1 MKNKISIQ
9 IESDKKKYFEIS
21 LFGIKFLDLR
31 ITNLIEENEKN
42 KNKPK
47 KHFKNIIL
55 SLETLKSSNNH
66 KKDEEFQKLEDFSK
80 IINLINNNKNILELK
95 ENCFNLDLFINLPEP
110 FSSVIEINFELLNIA
125 YYLTQGPRYKRINEY
140 PFYTSMNS
148 NFFNLGIIKDL
159 LEKDKVINIYN
170 INNYRYYDQNK
181 KGFIKINEYKDYPT
195 PNSLLILELHYKHII
210 EPISYELKNKERN
223 ITDKIKQ
230 IKNQINSM
238 NEYSQKS
245 KKYDLIYLY
254 ASPLVKLKGK
264 EMDKPINYRIEIKN
278 IINSLNNSKK
288 YYNCLFECVNEN
300 ILNDLLMKKRTKI
313 LHIASHGDLEE
324 ETGKY
329 YLILEDKGIQQN
341 VKLEKLEKI
350 LKKNESK
357 LKNIDLVFVSTC
369 HSEPLGKTFLKYGVK
384 NVIYIQGKTPIS
396 NIAALKFTEYFYKEL
411 IKGYNIKESFYKAQE
426 KIKMDRKLLF
436 YNPNDCCCSHKHKNN
451 CKIKNNNSERKIVH
465 REYHQKICECNF
477 DEFNIH
483 KNNCKLVQKIKENNN
498 KYNFCIKDIK
508 NNCVKICC
516 CDEDI
521 KHNEYSKFI
530 FESNDDVAPFKYQ
543 EKGNLNFNKNCCA
556 FDFDDNKNFSVIG
569 RRKEM
574 REIYDILSNNDATN
588 NNFIIIYGDKEIGK
602 QDFSESICVYLFER
616 KIIDNYKIIE
626 IKTELDLD
634 YFKIKLSQYN
644 NNDKIIIIIKIS
656 YTLEQQKA
664 LDLLNYILN
673 EIKVENN
680 NLYFIILLS
689 CQNEKIED
697 NITGKYKKI
706 IHLEKLKEDSARD
719 LLFNLCDS
727 LGYLN
732 NLNNI
737 NKGDNLKQ
745 LFEMINYQPKK
756 INDIAECISRG
767 ADYEEL
773 ITIIKSKIN
782 EEKIGKNKFEQIMEK
797 PVSKIYYLLSIMK
810 EGLPN
815 SIIKL
820 IFRDYEEVMEEEDRN
835 NTLIYQDEEDNWY
848 HIIQKYKKDI
858 DNYFIIKK
866 KFKEECI
873 SNCLKVFARI
883 LFFYI
888 EKNKQNIC
896 FPDGDIHYIFNSYN
910 GNGIWKTFDD
920 SIYQYCFIYEIETEI
935 DKEEYNNILQNDFN
949 LERYKNNIINLIED
963 NLEIIKILLNN
974 NDSVFNEYLEQILIM
989 LPSSFF
995 LQKDCK
1001 IIINKCIKISE
1012 ELNLENSTKRL
1023 LLYLYSI
1030 EENPEINPEE
1040 FINTEN
1046 ELQGEAYFL
1055 KGLKNNH
1062 MQSLKK
1068 ALDNYDDLINK
1079 DKDKNRI
1086 DIKKKKLFI
1095 LYEISVLSYKEKYY
1109 EKAKLYL
1116 NKAKNISKEIGNYFF
1131 IDRCNIDLVLIMK
1144 KLSQGYFES
1153 VNLLK
1158 NIVNRKV
1165 KTNDIHRQKL
1175 ESYLVNEAYD
1185 LLTDLKK
1192 DLEPDI
1198 IMLNSNPIRNY
1209 CSALH
1214 SGIFAYMNNQYY
1226 ILKKLYEKI
1235 KYNIKI
1241 KSVVLNKENLVKSFD
1256 KEGKILI
1263 IQSDDFTENGELILE
1278 SDIGDS
1284 QLLPIEELIKMIPIK
1299 IKYKVVIL
1307 CFINSSKLVKYF
1319 ENKVEYLITF
1329 DSINLYD
1336 IDYNT
1341 LFKYNELSIEFI
1353 INFVEKLIQMNVINS
1368 FNESHQLFIEGFE
1381 NNENIS
1387 KNNYITLTKKSDL
1400 NKAIFEINKFS
1411 YIRNEKIYLFY
1422 PLLNLPDTPRIK
1434 EYEDEISELIEK
1446 IVIEKQ
1452 KFINVYLNDDN
1463 RIGLINTKKMTK
1475 KEKIGIELIKFF
1487 YRHQKFSEIYYI
1499 NNPNKYGRSLEDIT
1513 NKLFEK
1519 LKEEEITRPEDSS
1532 PIFILINNFEK
1543 IKSIKNNIDPLELLD
1558 NVQYLILSN
1567 NEIIINK
1574 DGDTKEMETKY
1585 DKKYTNKIIINNS
1598 KVEIVQ
1604 KNLEFLK
1611 PKNEK
1616 NNEYIKK
1623 RINNYINF
1631 EEDNIFDD
1639 LELICNYSFDSDEEN
1654 MNNKNE
1660 IYDI

>member
-1 MKNKISIQ
+1 MENKISIQ
-9 IESDKKKYFEIS
+9 IKSDKEKFYEIS
-21 LFGIKFLDLR
+21 ICGKSYMDLG
-31 ITNLIEENEKN
+31 ITNLEENEKN
-42 KNKPK
+42 KNNLK

-55 SLETLKSSNNH
+55 SLKTLKSTNNF

-80 IINLINNNKNILELK
+80 IINLINNNNNILELK
-95 ENCFNLDLFINLPEP
+95 ENCFNLDLSINLPEP
-110 FSSVIEINFELLNIA
+110 FSSSLKINFELLNVA
-125 YYLTQGPRYKRINEY
+125 YYLTQGPRYKRINEH

-148 NFFNLGIIKDL
+148 IFFNLEIIKEL
-159 LEKDKVINIYN
+159 LEKDKIANRYN

-181 KGFIKINEYKDYPT
+181 NGFIKINEYKNYQT
-195 PNSLLILELHYKHII
+195 PKSLLILELHYNHII
-210 EPISYELKNKERN
+210 EPISYELKTKEKN
-223 ITDKIKQ
+223 ITSKIKQ
-230 IKNQINSM
+230 FKNQL
-238 NEYSQKS
+238 NEKNAYSQKVQR
-245 KKYDLIYLY
+245 YDLIYLY
-254 ASPLVKLKGK
+254 ASPLVKIKGK

-288 YYNCLFECVNEN
+288 YYSCLFECVNEN
-300 ILNDLLMKKRTKI
+300 ILNDLLMKKHTKI

-369 HSEPLGKTFLKYGVK
+369 HSETLGKIFLKYGVK

-426 KIKMDRKLLF
+426 KIKIDRTLLF
-436 YNPNDCCCSHKHKNN
+436 YNPNDCCCSHKHKND
-451 CKIKNNNSERKIVH
+451 CKIKNNNTERKIVH

-498 KYNFCIKDIK
+498 KYNFYMEDIR

-530 FESNDDVAPFKYQ
+530 FESNDDIAPFKYQ
-543 EKGNLNFNKNCCA
+543 EKGNLYFNKNCCV

-574 REIYDILSNNDATN
+574 REIYDILSNNDAN
-588 NNFIIIYGDKEIGK
+588 NNNSIIIYGDKEIGK

-634 YFKIKLSQYN
+634 YFKIKLSKYN
-644 NNDKIIIIIKIS
+644 KNNKIIIIIKIS
-656 YTLEQQKA
+656 YALEEKKA
-664 LDLLNYILN
+664 MDLLNYILN
-673 EIKVENN
+673 EIKFENN
-680 NLYFIILLS
+680 NLYYIILLS

-697 NITGKYKKI
+697 NITGKFKKI
-706 IHLEKLKEDSARD
+706 IHLEKLREDSAKD

-732 NLNNI
+732 NLNNL
-737 NKGDNLKQ
+737 NKGDNLKK

-773 ITIIKSKIN
+773 VTIIKSKIN
-782 EEKIGKNKFEQIMEK
+782 EENIGKNKFEQIMEK
-797 PVSKIYYLLSIMK
+797 SVSKIYYLLSIMK

-820 IFRDYEEVMEEEDRN
+820 IFRDYEEAMEEEDKN
-835 NTLIYQDEEDNWY
+835 NTLIYRDEEDNWY

-873 SNCLKVFARI
+873 SNCLKVFARM

-910 GNGIWKTFDD
+910 GNGIWKSFDD
-920 SIYQYCFIYEIETEI
+920 SIYQYCFLYEIETEI
-935 DKEEYNNILQNDFN
+935 DKEEYNNILLNDFS
-949 LERYKNNIINLIED
+949 LERYKNNIINLIEN
-963 NLEIIKILLNN
+963 NLEYIKILLNN

-1001 IIINKCIKISE
+1001 IVINKCIKISE

-1055 KGLKNNH
+1055 KGLKNKCI
-1062 MQSLKK
+1062 QSLENTIE
-1068 ALDNYDDLINK
+1068 NYNDLIN
-1079 DKDKNRI
+1079 KDKNRI
-1086 DIKKKKLFI
+1086 DIKKKLSYVY
-1095 LYEISVLSYKEKYY
+1095 YEISSLCYQNKNY
-1109 EKAKLYL
+1109 EKAKIYL
-1116 NKAKNISKEIGNYFF
+1116 NKAKNISNEIGNYFF
-1131 IDRCNIDLVLIMK
+1131 VDRCNIDLTLIMK

-1158 NIVNRKV
+1158 NIVNRKIKIKV
-1165 KTNDIHRQKL
+1165 NGLYRQKL

-1185 LLTDLKK
+1185 LLIDLKK
-1192 DLEPDI
+1192 TLEPDI

-1226 ILKKLYEKI
+1226 ILKKLNEKI
-1235 KYNIKI
+1235 KSNIKI
-1241 KSVVLNKENLVKSFD
+1241 KSIVLNKENLVKSFD
-1256 KEGKILI
+1256 NEGKILI
-1263 IQSDDFTENGELILE
+1263 IQSDDFTENGEIMLE
-1278 SDIGDS
+1278 SDVGES
-1284 QLLPIEELIKMIPIK
+1284 QLLPIEELSKIIPIK

-1307 CFINSSKLVKYF
+1307 CFINSSKLVKLF
-1319 ENKVEYLITF
+1319 EDKVEYLITF
-1329 DSINLYD
+1329 DNINLFNFE
-1336 IDYNT
+1336 YNS

-1353 INFVEKLIQMNVINS
+1353 INFIEKLTQKNVINS
-1368 FNESHQLFIEGFE
+1368 FNDSYQLFIKGFE
-1381 NNENIS
+1381 NNEKITQ
-1387 KNNYITLTKKSDL
+1387 NNYITLTKKSDL
-1400 NKAIFEINKFS
+1400 NKPIFEINKFS
-1411 YIRNEKIYLFY
+1411 YIKNEKIDLFY

-1434 EYEDEISELIEK
+1434 EYEDEIADLIEK
-1446 IVIEKQ
+1446 IVSEKQ
-1452 KFINVYLNDDN
+1452 TIINVFLNDDN

-1475 KEKIGIELIKFF
+1475 KEKIGIELLKFL

-1499 NNPNKYGRSLEDIT
+1499 HNPNKYGKSLEAIT
-1513 NKLFEK
+1513 NKIFEK
-1519 LKEEEITRPEDSS
+1519 LNEEEITRSKDSK

-1543 IKSIKNNIDPLELLD
+1543 IKSIKYNIDPLELLD
-1558 NVQYLILSN
+1558 NAQYLILSN

-1574 DGDTKEMETKY
+1574 EEYINETETKY
-1585 DKKYTNKIIINNS
+1585 NKKYKNKIIINNS
-1598 KVEIVQ
+1598 KLEIIQ
-1604 KNLEFLK
+1604 KNLESLK
-1611 PKNEK
+1611 PKNSKINESNK
-1616 NNEYIKK
+1616 RKVNN
-1623 RINNYINF
+1623 INL
-1631 EEDNIFDD
+1631 EDNTLFDD
-1639 LELICNYSFDSDEEN
+1639 LNLICNYSFNSEEN
-1654 MNNKNE
+1654 SSNKGE
-1660 IYDI
+1660 AYDI

>member
-1 MKNKISIQ
+1 MENKISIQ
-9 IESDKKKYFEIS
+9 IKSDKKNYYEIS
-21 LFGIKFLDLR
+21 ICGKSYLDMS
-31 ITNLIEENEKN
+31 ITNLIEGNEKN
-42 KNKPK
+42 KNKTK

-55 SLETLKSSNNH
+55 SLETLKSSSNL

-80 IINLINNNKNILELK
+80 IISLINNNNNILELK
-95 ENCFNLDLFINLPEP
+95 ENCFNLDLSINLPKP
-110 FSSVIEINFELLNIA
+110 FSSSITINFELLNVA
-125 YYLTQGPRYKRINEY
+125 YYITQGPRYKRINEH

-148 NFFNLGIIKDL
+148 NCFNLEIIKEL
-159 LEKDKVINIYN
+159 LEKDKIMNIYS
-170 INNYRYYDQNK
+170 INNYRFYDQNK
-181 KGFIKINEYKDYPT
+181 KGFIKINEYKNYQT
-195 PNSLLILELHYKHII
+195 PQPLLILELHYNHII
-210 EPISYELKNKERN
+210 EPISYELKNKEKN
-223 ITDKIKQ
+223 ITCKIRQ
-230 IKNQINSM
+230 IKNQINKM
-238 NEYSQKS
+238 NSYSQKT
-245 KKYDLIYLY
+245 KRYDLIYLY
-254 ASPLVKLKGK
+254 ASPLVKHKGK

-288 YYNCLFECVNEN
+288 YYNCLFEYVNEN
-300 ILNDLLMKKRTKI
+300 ILNDILMKKHTKI

-369 HSEPLGKTFLKYGVK
+369 HSESLGKTFLKYGVK

-426 KIKMDRKLLF
+426 KIKIDRTLLF
-436 YNPNDCCCSHKHKNN
+436 YNPNDCCCSHKHKND
-451 CKIKNNNSERKIVH
+451 CKIKNNNTERKIVH

-498 KYNFCIKDIK
+498 KYKFCMKDIK
-508 NNCVKICC
+508 NNCIKICC

-543 EKGNLNFNKNCCA
+543 EKGNLNFNKNCCV

-574 REIYDILSNNDATN
+574 REIYDILSNNDASN
-588 NNFIIIYGDKEIGK
+588 NNSIIIYGDKEIGK

-634 YFKIKLSQYN
+634 YFKNKLSEYN
-644 NNDKIIIIIKIS
+644 KNNKIIIIIKIS
-656 YTLEQQKA
+656 YSLEEKKA

-673 EIKVENN
+673 EIKLENN
-680 NLYFIILLS
+680 NFYYIILLS

-697 NITGKYKKI
+697 NIASKCKKI
-706 IHLEKLKEDSARD
+706 IHLEKLREDSAKD
-719 LLFNLCDS
+719 LLYNLCDS

-737 NKGDNLKQ
+737 NKGDNLKK

-756 INDIAECISRG
+756 INDIAEFISRG

-797 PVSKIYYLLSIMK
+797 SFSKIYYLLSIMK

-820 IFRDYEEVMEEEDRN
+820 IFRDYEEVMEEEDKN

-873 SNCLKVFARI
+873 SKCLKVFARM

-910 GNGIWKTFDD
+910 GNGIWKSFDD
-920 SIYQYCFIYEIETEI
+920 SIYQYCFLYEFETEI

-949 LERYKNNIINLIED
+949 LERYKNNIINLIEN
-963 NLEIIKILLNN
+963 NLEYIKILLNN

-989 LPSSFF
+989 LPSAYF

-1012 ELNLENSTKRL
+1012 ELNLENGIKRL

-1030 EENPEINPEE
+1030 EEKPEINPEE

-1062 MQSLKK
+1062 MQSFEK
-1068 ALDNYDDLINK
+1068 ALENYNDLIKK
-1079 DKDKNRI
+1079 DINRI
-1086 DIKKKKLFI
+1086 DIKKK
-1095 LYEISVLSYKEKYY
+1095 ISYIYYAISSLSYQENNY
-1109 EKAKLYL
+1109 ENAEIYL
-1116 NKAKNISKEIGNYFF
+1116 KKAKNISNEIGNFF
-1131 IDRCNIDLVLIMK
+1131 FFDRCNIDLALIMK
-1144 KLSQGYFES
+1144 KLSKGYFES

-1158 NIVNRKV
+1158 NIVNRKA
-1165 KTNDIHRQKL
+1165 TANGLYRLKL

-1185 LLTDLKK
+1185 LLIDLKQN
-1192 DLEPDI
+1192 LEPDI

-1226 ILKKLYEKI
+1226 ILEKLYEKI
-1235 KYNIKI
+1235 KSNIKI
-1241 KSVVLNKENLVKSFD
+1241 KSIVLNKENLVKSFD
-1256 KEGKILI
+1256 NEGKILI
-1263 IQSDDFTENGELILE
+1263 IQSDDFNENGELILE
-1278 SDIGDS
+1278 SEVGES
-1284 QLLPIEELIKMIPIK
+1284 QLLPREELKEMIPIK

-1307 CFINSSKLVKYF
+1307 CFINSSKLVNLF
-1319 ENKVEYLITF
+1319 EDKVEYLVTF
-1329 DSINLYD
+1329 DGINLFD
-1336 IDYNT
+1336 LDYNS

-1353 INFVEKLIQMNVINS
+1353 INFIEKLTQMDVINS
-1368 FNESHQLFIEGFE
+1368 FNESHQLFIKGLET
-1381 NNENIS
+1381 NEKIIQ
-1387 KNNYITLTKKSDL
+1387 KNYITLTKKTDL
-1400 NKAIFEINKFS
+1400 NKPIFEVNKFS
-1411 YIRNEKIYLFY
+1411 YIKNEKMHFFY

-1434 EYEDEISELIEK
+1434 EYEDEIYDLIEK
-1446 IVIEKQ
+1446 IVSEKQ
-1452 KFINVYLNDDN
+1452 KFVNVFLNDDN

-1475 KEKIGIELIKFF
+1475 KEKIGIELLKFF
-1487 YRHQKFSEIYYI
+1487 YRHQIFSEIYYI
-1499 NNPNKYGRSLEDIT
+1499 HNPNKYGRSLEAIT
-1513 NKLFEK
+1513 NKIFEK
-1519 LKEEEITRPEDSS
+1519 LNEEEITRSKDSK

-1543 IKSIKNNIDPLELLD
+1543 IKSIKYNIDPLELLD
-1558 NVQYLILSN
+1558 HAQYLTLSN

-1574 DGDTKEMETKY
+1574 DGYTNEIETKY
-1585 DKKYTNKIIINNS
+1585 DKKHKNKIIVNNS
-1598 KVEIVQ
+1598 KLGIVQ
-1604 KNLEFLK
+1604 KNLESLK
-1611 PKNEK
+1611 PKNRII
-1616 NNEYIKK
+1616 NESNK
-1623 RINNYINF
+1623 RKINKININL
-1631 EEDNIFDD
+1631 EDDHLFDD
-1639 LELICNYSFDSDEEN
+1639 FDLIFNYSFNSDEN
-1654 MNNKNE
+1654 LSNKGE
-1660 IYDI
+1660 VYDI

>member
-1 MKNKISIQ
+1 MENKISIQ
-9 IESDKKKYFEIS
+9 IKSDKEKFYEIS
-21 LFGIKFLDLR
+21 ICGKSYMDLG
-31 ITNLIEENEKN
+31 ITNLEENEKN
-42 KNKPK
+42 KNNLK

-55 SLETLKSSNNH
+55 SLETLKSTNNF

-80 IINLINNNKNILELK
+80 IINLINNNNNILELK
-95 ENCFNLDLFINLPEP
+95 ENCFNLDLSINLPEP
-110 FSSVIEINFELLNIA
+110 FSSSLKINFELLNVA
-125 YYLTQGPRYKRINEY
+125 YYLTQGPRYKRINEH

-148 NFFNLGIIKDL
+148 IFFNLEIIKEL
-159 LEKDKVINIYN
+159 LEKDKIANRYN

-181 KGFIKINEYKDYPT
+181 NGFIKINEYKNYQT
-195 PNSLLILELHYKHII
+195 PKSLLILELHYNHII
-210 EPISYELKNKERN
+210 EPISYELKTKEKN
-223 ITDKIKQ
+223 ITSKIKQ
-230 IKNQINSM
+230 FKNQLNAK
-238 NEYSQKS
+238 NAYSQKVQR
-245 KKYDLIYLY
+245 YDLIYLY
-254 ASPLVKLKGK
+254 ASPLVKIKGK

-278 IINSLNNSKK
+278 IINSLKNSKK
-288 YYNCLFECVNEN
+288 YYSCLFECVNEN
-300 ILNDLLMKKRTKI
+300 ILNDLLMKKHTKI

-369 HSEPLGKTFLKYGVK
+369 HSESLGKIFLKYGVK

-426 KIKMDRKLLF
+426 KIKIDRTLLF
-436 YNPNDCCCSHKHKNN
+436 YNPNDCCCSHKHKND
-451 CKIKNNNSERKIVH
+451 CKIKNNNTERKIVH

-498 KYNFCIKDIK
+498 KYNFYMEDIR

-543 EKGNLNFNKNCCA
+543 EKGNLYFNKNCCV

-574 REIYDILSNNDATN
+574 REIYDILSNNDAN
-588 NNFIIIYGDKEIGK
+588 NNNSIIIYGDKEIGK

-634 YFKIKLSQYN
+634 YFKIKLSKYDKN
-644 NNDKIIIIIKIS
+644 NKIIIIIKIS
-656 YTLEQQKA
+656 YALEEKKA
-664 LDLLNYILN
+664 MDLLNYILN

-680 NLYFIILLS
+680 NLYYIILLS

-697 NITGKYKKI
+697 NITGKFKKI
-706 IHLEKLKEDSARD
+706 IHLEKLREDSAKD

-732 NLNNI
+732 NLNNL
-737 NKGDNLKQ
+737 NKGDNLKK

-773 ITIIKSKIN
+773 VTIIKSKIN
-782 EEKIGKNKFEQIMEK
+782 EENIGKNKFEQIMEK
-797 PVSKIYYLLSIMK
+797 SVSKIYYLLSIMK

-820 IFRDYEEVMEEEDRN
+820 IFRDYEEAMEEEDKN
-835 NTLIYQDEEDNWY
+835 NTLIYRDEEDNWY

-873 SNCLKVFARI
+873 SNCLKVFARM

-910 GNGIWKTFDD
+910 GNGIWKSFDD
-920 SIYQYCFIYEIETEI
+920 SIYQYCFLYEIETEI

-949 LERYKNNIINLIED
+949 LERYKNNIINLIEN
-963 NLEIIKILLNN
+963 NLEYIKILLNN

-1001 IIINKCIKISE
+1001 IVINKCIKISE

-1055 KGLKNNH
+1055 KGLKNKCI
-1062 MQSLKK
+1062 QSLEN
-1068 ALDNYDDLINK
+1068 AIENYNDLIN
-1079 DKDKNRI
+1079 KDKNRI
-1086 DIKKKKLFI
+1086 DIKKKLSYVY
-1095 LYEISVLSYKEKYY
+1095 YEISSLCYQNKNY
-1109 EKAKLYL
+1109 EKAKIYL
-1116 NKAKNISKEIGNYFF
+1116 NKAKNISNEIGNYFF
-1131 IDRCNIDLVLIMK
+1131 VDRCNIDLTLIMK

-1158 NIVNRKV
+1158 NIVNRKIKIKV
-1165 KTNDIHRQKL
+1165 NGLYRQKL

-1185 LLTDLKK
+1185 LLIDLKK
-1192 DLEPDI
+1192 TLEPDI

-1226 ILKKLYEKI
+1226 ILKKLNEKI
-1235 KYNIKI
+1235 KSNIKI
-1241 KSVVLNKENLVKSFD
+1241 KSIVLNKENLVKSFD
-1256 KEGKILI
+1256 NEGKILI
-1263 IQSDDFTENGELILE
+1263 IQSDDFTENGEIMLE
-1278 SDIGDS
+1278 SDVGES
-1284 QLLPIEELIKMIPIK
+1284 QLLPIEELSKIIPIK

-1307 CFINSSKLVKYF
+1307 CFINSSKLVKLF
-1319 ENKVEYLITF
+1319 EDKVEYLITF
-1329 DSINLYD
+1329 DNINLFNFE
-1336 IDYNT
+1336 YNS

-1353 INFVEKLIQMNVINS
+1353 INFIEKLTQKNVINS
-1368 FNESHQLFIEGFE
+1368 FNDSYQLFIKGFE
-1381 NNENIS
+1381 NNEKITQ
-1387 KNNYITLTKKSDL
+1387 NNYITLTKKSDL
-1400 NKAIFEINKFS
+1400 NKPIFEINKFS
-1411 YIRNEKIYLFY
+1411 YIKNEKIDLFY

-1434 EYEDEISELIEK
+1434 EYEDEIADLIEK
-1446 IVIEKQ
+1446 IVSEKQ
-1452 KFINVYLNDDN
+1452 TIINVFLNDDN

-1475 KEKIGIELIKFF
+1475 KEKIGIELLKFL

-1499 NNPNKYGRSLEDIT
+1499 HNPNKYGRSLEAIT
-1513 NKLFEK
+1513 NKIFEK
-1519 LKEEEITRPEDSS
+1519 LNEEEITRSKDSK

-1543 IKSIKNNIDPLELLD
+1543 IKSIKYNIDPLELLD
-1558 NVQYLILSN
+1558 NAQYLILSN

-1574 DGDTKEMETKY
+1574 EEYINETETKY
-1585 DKKYTNKIIINNS
+1585 NKKYKNKIIINNS
-1598 KVEIVQ
+1598 KLEIIQ
-1604 KNLEFLK
+1604 KNLESLK
-1611 PKNEK
+1611 PKNSKINESNK
-1616 NNEYIKK
+1616 RKVNN
-1623 RINNYINF
+1623 INL
-1631 EEDNIFDD
+1631 EDNTLFDD
-1639 LELICNYSFDSDEEN
+1639 LNLICNYSFNSEEN
-1654 MNNKNE
+1654 SSNKGE
-1660 IYDI
+1660 AYDI

>member
-1 MKNKISIQ
+1 MENKISIQ
-9 IESDKKKYFEIS
+9 IKSDKEKFYEIS
-21 LFGIKFLDLR
+21 ISGKSYMDLG
-31 ITNLIEENEKN
+31 ITNLEENEKN
-42 KNKPK
+42 KNNLK

-55 SLETLKSSNNH
+55 SLKTLKSTNNF
-66 KKDEEFQKLEDFSK
+66 KKDEKFQKLEDFSK
-80 IINLINNNKNILELK
+80 IINLINNNNNILELK
-95 ENCFNLDLFINLPEP
+95 ENCFNLDLSINLPEP
-110 FSSVIEINFELLNIA
+110 FSSSLKINFELLNVA
-125 YYLTQGPRYKRINEY
+125 YYLTQGPRNKRINEH

-148 NFFNLGIIKDL
+148 IFFNLEIIKEL
-159 LEKDKVINIYN
+159 LEKDKIANRYN

-181 KGFIKINEYKDYPT
+181 NGFIKINEYKNYQT
-195 PNSLLILELHYKHII
+195 PKSLLILELHYNHII
-210 EPISYELKNKERN
+210 EPISYELKTKEKN
-223 ITDKIKQ
+223 ITSKIKQ
-230 IKNQINSM
+230 FKNQL
-238 NEYSQKS
+238 NEKNAYSQKVQR
-245 KKYDLIYLY
+245 YDLIYLY
-254 ASPLVKLKGK
+254 ASPLVKIKGK

-278 IINSLNNSKK
+278 IINSLKNSKK
-288 YYNCLFECVNEN
+288 YYSCLFECVNEN
-300 ILNDLLMKKRTKI
+300 ILNDLLMKKQTKI

-369 HSEPLGKTFLKYGVK
+369 HSETLGKIFLKYGVK

-426 KIKMDRKLLF
+426 KIKIDRTLLF
-436 YNPNDCCCSHKHKNN
+436 YNPNDCCCSHKHKND
-451 CKIKNNNSERKIVH
+451 CKIKNNNTERKIVH

-498 KYNFCIKDIK
+498 KYNFYMEDIR

-530 FESNDDVAPFKYQ
+530 FESNDDIAPFKYQ
-543 EKGNLNFNKNCCA
+543 EKGNLYFNKNCCV

-574 REIYDILSNNDATN
+574 REIYDILSNNDAN
-588 NNFIIIYGDKEIGK
+588 NNNSIIIYGDKEIGK

-634 YFKIKLSQYN
+634 YFKIKLSKYDKN
-644 NNDKIIIIIKIS
+644 NKIINIIKIS
-656 YTLEQQKA
+656 YALEEKKA
-664 LDLLNYILN
+664 MDLLNYILN

-680 NLYFIILLS
+680 NLYYIILLS

-697 NITGKYKKI
+697 NITGKFKKI
-706 IHLEKLKEDSARD
+706 IHLEKLREDSAKD

-732 NLNNI
+732 NLNNL
-737 NKGDNLKQ
+737 NKGDNLKK
-745 LFEMINYQPKK
+745 LFEMINYQPRK

-773 ITIIKSKIN
+773 VTIIKSKIN
-782 EEKIGKNKFEQIMEK
+782 EENIGKNKFEQIMEK
-797 PVSKIYYLLSIMK
+797 SVSKIYYLLSIMK

-820 IFRDYEEVMEEEDRN
+820 IFRDYEEAMEEEDKN
-835 NTLIYQDEEDNWY
+835 NTLIYRDEEDNWY

-873 SNCLKVFARI
+873 SNCLKVFARM

-910 GNGIWKTFDD
+910 GNGIWKSFDD
-920 SIYQYCFIYEIETEI
+920 SIYQYCFLYEIETEI
-935 DKEEYNNILQNDFN
+935 DKEEYNNILLNDFS
-949 LERYKNNIINLIED
+949 LERYKNNIINLIEN
-963 NLEIIKILLNN
+963 NLEYIKILLNN

-995 LQKDCK
+995 LHKDCK
-1001 IIINKCIKISE
+1001 IVINKCIKISE

-1055 KGLKNNH
+1055 KGLKNKCI
-1062 MQSLKK
+1062 QSLENTIE
-1068 ALDNYDDLINK
+1068 NYNDLIN
-1079 DKDKNRI
+1079 KDKNRI
-1086 DIKKKKLFI
+1086 DIKKKLSYVY
-1095 LYEISVLSYKEKYY
+1095 YEISSLCYQNKNY
-1109 EKAKLYL
+1109 EKAKIYL
-1116 NKAKNISKEIGNYFF
+1116 NKAKNISNEIGNYFF
-1131 IDRCNIDLVLIMK
+1131 VDRCNIDLTLIMK

-1158 NIVNRKV
+1158 NIVNRKI
-1165 KTNDIHRQKL
+1165 KIKINGLYRQKL

-1185 LLTDLKK
+1185 LLIDLKK
-1192 DLEPDI
+1192 TLEPDI

-1226 ILKKLYEKI
+1226 ILKKLNEKI
-1235 KYNIKI
+1235 KSNIKI
-1241 KSVVLNKENLVKSFD
+1241 KSIVLNKENLVKSFD
-1256 KEGKILI
+1256 NEGKILI
-1263 IQSDDFTENGELILE
+1263 IQSDDFTENGEIMLE
-1278 SDIGDS
+1278 SDVGES
-1284 QLLPIEELIKMIPIK
+1284 QLLPIEELSKIIPIK

-1307 CFINSSKLVKYF
+1307 CFINSSKLVKLF
-1319 ENKVEYLITF
+1319 EDKVEYLITF
-1329 DSINLYD
+1329 DNINLFNFE
-1336 IDYNT
+1336 YNS

-1353 INFVEKLIQMNVINS
+1353 INFIEKLTQKNVINS
-1368 FNESHQLFIEGFE
+1368 FNDSYQLFIKGFE
-1381 NNENIS
+1381 NNEKITQ
-1387 KNNYITLTKKSDL
+1387 NNYITLTKKSDL
-1400 NKAIFEINKFS
+1400 NKPIFEINKFS
-1411 YIRNEKIYLFY
+1411 YIKNEKIDLFY

-1434 EYEDEISELIEK
+1434 EYEDEIADLIEK
-1446 IVIEKQ
+1446 IVSEKQ
-1452 KFINVYLNDDN
+1452 TIINVFLNDDN

-1475 KEKIGIELIKFF
+1475 KEKIGIELLKFL

-1499 NNPNKYGRSLEDIT
+1499 HNPNKYGKSLEAIT
-1513 NKLFEK
+1513 NKIFEK
-1519 LKEEEITRPEDSS
+1519 LNEEEITRSKDSK

-1543 IKSIKNNIDPLELLD
+1543 IKSIKYNIDPLELLD
-1558 NVQYLILSN
+1558 NAQYLILSN

-1574 DGDTKEMETKY
+1574 EEYINETETKY
-1585 DKKYTNKIIINNS
+1585 NKKYKNKIIINNS
-1598 KVEIVQ
+1598 KLEIIQ
-1604 KNLEFLK
+1604 KNLESLK
-1611 PKNEK
+1611 PKNSKINESNK
-1616 NNEYIKK
+1616 RKVNN
-1623 RINNYINF
+1623 INL
-1631 EEDNIFDD
+1631 EDNTLFDD
-1639 LELICNYSFDSDEEN
+1639 LNLICNYSFNSEEN
-1654 MNNKNE
+1654 SSNKGE
-1660 IYDI
+1660 AYDI

>member
-1 MKNKISIQ
+1 MENKISIH
-9 IESDKKKYFEIS
+9 IKSDKEKYYEIS
-21 LFGIKFLDLR
+21 ICGKSFLDMS

-42 KNKPK
+42 KNKAK
-47 KHFKNIIL
+47 KYFKNIVL
-55 SLETLKSSNNH
+55 SLETLKSSNNFT
-66 KKDEEFQKLEDFSK
+66 KDEEFQKLEDFSK
-80 IINLINNNKNILELK
+80 IINLINNNNNILELK
-95 ENCFNLDLFINLPEP
+95 ENCFNLDLSINLPDP
-110 FSSVIEINFELLNIA
+110 FSSSIKINFELLNIA
-125 YYLTQGPRYKRINEY
+125 YYLTQGPRYKRINDH
-140 PFYTSMNS
+140 PFFTSMNS
-148 NFFNLGIIKDL
+148 KFFNLEIIKEL
-159 LEKDKVINIYN
+159 LEKEKISNRYS

-181 KGFIKINEYKDYPT
+181 NGFIKINEYKNYQT
-195 PNSLLILELHYKHII
+195 PKSILILEFHYNHII
-210 EPISYELKNKERN
+210 EPISYKLKNKEKN
-223 ITDKIKQ
+223 ITDKIRQ
-230 IKNQINSM
+230 IKNQINTM
-238 NEYSQKS
+238 NAYSQKA
-245 KKYDLIYLY
+245 KRYDLIYLY

-288 YYNCLFECVNEN
+288 YYNCLFECANEN
-300 ILNDLLMKKRTKI
+300 ILNDLLMKNHTKI

-369 HSEPLGKTFLKYGVK
+369 HSESLGKTFLKYGVK

-411 IKGYNIKESFYKAQE
+411 IKGNNIKESFYKAQE
-426 KIKMDRKLLF
+426 KIKIDRTLLF
-436 YNPNDCCCSHKHKNN
+436 YNPNDCCCSHKHKKD
-451 CKIKNNNSERKIVH
+451 CKIRNNNTERKIVH

-477 DEFNIH
+477 DEFNTH

-498 KYNFCIKDIK
+498 KYNFYMKDLK

-530 FESNDDVAPFKYQ
+530 FESNDDVAPFKFQ
-543 EKGNLNFNKNCCA
+543 EKGNLNFNKNSCI

-574 REIYDILSNNDATN
+574 KEIYDILSNNDASN
-588 NNFIIIYGDKEIGK
+588 NNPIIIYGDKEIGK

-634 YFKIKLSQYN
+634 YFKIKLSKYN
-644 NNDKIIIIIKIS
+644 KNNKIIIIIKIN
-656 YTLEQQKA
+656 YTLEEKKA
-664 LDLLNYILN
+664 LDLLNFILN
-673 EIKVENN
+673 EIKVESNN
-680 NLYFIILLS
+680 FYYIILLS
-689 CQNEKIED
+689 CQNEKIEE
-697 NITGKYKKI
+697 NITGKFKKI
-706 IHLEKLKEDSARD
+706 IHLEKLREDSAKD

-732 NLNNI
+732 NLNSI

-767 ADYEEL
+767 AGYEEL
-773 ITIIKSKIN
+773 IIFIKSKIN

-797 PVSKIYYLLSIMK
+797 SVSKIYYLLSIMK

-820 IFRDYEEVMEEEDRN
+820 IFRDYEEVLEEEDRN

-883 LFFYI
+883 LFCYI

-910 GNGIWKTFDD
+910 GNGIWKSFDD
-920 SIYQYCFIYEIETEI
+920 SIYQYCFLYEIETEI
-935 DKEEYNNILQNDFN
+935 DKEEYNNILKNDFN
-949 LERYKNNIINLIED
+949 LERYKNNIINLLEN
-963 NLEIIKILLNN
+963 NLEYIKILLNN

-1001 IIINKCIKISE
+1001 IIINECIKISE

-1023 LLYLYSI
+1023 LLFLYSI

-1046 ELQGEAYFL
+1046 EFQGEAYFL
-1055 KGLKNNH
+1055 KGLKKNH
-1062 MQSLKK
+1062 IQSFEK
-1068 ALDNYDDLINK
+1068 ARDNYYDLISK
-1079 DKDKNRI
+1079 DKKRI
-1086 DIKKKKLFI
+1086 DIKKKI
-1095 LYEISVLSYKEKYY
+1095 SYVYYEISILSYQGGNY
-1109 EKAKLYL
+1109 EKAKIYL
-1116 NKAKNISKEIGNYFF
+1116 NKAKNISNEIGNYFF
-1131 IDRCNIDLVLIMK
+1131 IDRCNIDLSLIMK

-1165 KTNDIHRQKL
+1165 KINDIYKQKL

-1185 LLTDLKK
+1185 LLMDLKIN
-1192 DLEPDI
+1192 LEPDI
-1198 IMLNSNPIRNY
+1198 IMLNSNPLMNY

-1226 ILKKLYEKI
+1226 ILTNLYEKI
-1235 KYNIKI
+1235 KSNIKI
-1241 KSVVLNKENLVKSFD
+1241 KSIVLNKENLVKAFD
-1256 KEGKILI
+1256 NEGKILI

-1278 SDIGDS
+1278 SDIGES
-1284 QLLPIEELIKMIPIK
+1284 QLLPIEELSKMIPIK
-1299 IKYKVVIL
+1299 IKYKIVIL
-1307 CFINSSKLVKYF
+1307 CFINSSKLRKIF
-1319 ENKVEYLITF
+1319 EDKAEYLVTF
-1329 DSINLYD
+1329 DNINLLD
-1336 IDYNT
+1336 FDYNS

-1353 INFVEKLIQMNVINS
+1353 INFIEKLTQKNVINS
-1368 FNESHQLFIEGFE
+1368 FNESHQLFIKGFE
-1381 NNENIS
+1381 NNEKITQ
-1387 KNNYITLTKKSDL
+1387 KNYIIMTKKSDL
-1400 NKAIFEINKFS
+1400 NKPIFEINKFS
-1411 YIRNEKIYLFY
+1411 YIKNEKIGLFY
-1422 PLLNLPDTPRIK
+1422 PLLNIPDTPRIK
-1434 EYEDEISELIEK
+1434 EYDYEIKDIIEK
-1446 IVIEKQ
+1446 IVSEKQ
-1452 KFINVYLNDDN
+1452 TIINVFLNDDN
-1463 RIGLINTKKMTK
+1463 RIGLINTKKITK

-1487 YRHQKFSEIYYI
+1487 YRHQNFSEIYYI
-1499 NNPNKYGRSLEDIT
+1499 HNPNKYGRSLEAIT
-1513 NKLFEK
+1513 NKIFEK
-1519 LKEEEITRPEDSS
+1519 LNEEEITRSKDSN

-1543 IKSIKNNIDPLELLD
+1543 IKSIKYNIEPLELID

-1574 DGDTKEMETKY
+1574 DEHTNEKETKN
-1585 DKKYTNKIIINNS
+1585 DKKYKNKIIINNS
-1598 KVEIVQ
+1598 KLEIVQ
-1604 KNLEFLK
+1604 KNLESLK
-1611 PKNEK
+1611 PKNSK
-1616 NNEYIKK
+1616 INESNK
-1623 RINNYINF
+1623 RKINNINL
-1631 EEDNIFDD
+1631 ESDNLFDD
-1639 LELICNYSFDSDEEN
+1639 LNLICNYPFNSEEN
-1654 MNNKNE
+1654 FSNKGE
-1660 IYDI
+1660 AYDI